1 MRSNLHT
8 FALSFSK
15 PPKMT
20 KRNILGL
27 FAWVA
32 LVGVYAQPV
41 LLPTIGLAALPAD
54 SDPICTLPTQTPPI
68 TSCGRPEGEQAADL
82 TLYDINGNAFNLE
95 NALLQGKPVLMISS
109 SYTCPVFRNKVP
121 KINDLVATYS
131 SQLHIVIVYT
141 LEAHP
146 AVDISPYFGAVNT
159 GQQNIDADILFE
171 QPETYGERKAVLQE
185 MLDSMQI
192 DAPVYIDG
200 PCNAWWNYYGPQPNN
215 AYLIDLNGTIH
226 THHDWFDKLPE
237 DIDCDIEDL
246 LALPPTGDCGG
257 ETYGGH
263 FNVQWMSNDTV
274 YGTGGTT
281 LTAHLKLFNTSA
293 TDDVLVRVVKLQTN
307 LPVGWQTSLCL
318 DVCYLP
324 DVDTAIVPIA
334 AGDTMHFYYYF
345 YSTPGDAI
353 GYTRVGMRNE
363 NDFNNGFSRELWGVS
378 EGSVGM
384 AEALSIPPLGIAPNP
399 ATDRMMIIGAAQ
411 NDAYELRDM
420 MGSTVLS
427 FTGPAADVNGLAPGH
442 YLLSGAPSAGKASRV
457 LFVKY

>member
-1 MRSNLHT
+1 MSLAT
-8 FALSFSK
+8 
-15 PPKMT
+15 
-20 KRNILGL
+20 
-27 FAWVA
+27 
-32 LVGVYAQPV
+32 VGQPV

-68 TSCGRPEGEQAADL
+68 SNVGRPEGEQAAHF

-95 NALLQGKPVLMISS
+95 DALLQGKPVLMISS

-121 KINDLVATYS
+121 KINDLVASYS

-141 LEAHP
+141 PEAHP

-159 GQQNIDADILFE
+159 SQQNIDAGILHQ
-171 QPETYGERKAVLQE
+171 QPTTYGERKAVLQE
-185 MLDSMQI
+185 MLDSLQI

-200 PCNAWWNYYGPQPNN
+200 PCNAWWDYYGPQPNN
-215 AYLIDLNGTIH
+215 AYLIDLNGTFH

-237 DIDCDIEDL
+237 DIDCDIEDV
-246 LALPPTGDCGG
+246 LALPPGGDCGA
-257 ETYGGH
+257 ETFGGH

-293 TDDVLVRVVKLQTN
+293 TEDVLVRVVKLQTN
-307 LPVGWQTSLCL
+307 LPGGWQTSLCL
-318 DVCYLP
+318 DACYLP

-363 NDFNNGFSRELWGVS
+363 SDFNNGFSRELWGVGS
-378 EGSVGM
+378 GSVGIV
-384 AEALSIPPLGIAPNP
+384 ETTSPSPLAIAPNP
-399 ATDRMMIIGAAQ
+399 VTDHMTIIGVAP
-411 NDAYELRDM
+411 NDAFEIQDM
-420 MGSTVLS
+420 TGRTVLR
-427 FTGPAADVNGLAPGH
+427 FAGPMAEVTCLAKGN
-442 YLLSGAPSAGKASRV
+442 YLLSGAPSASMASRV